1 MKTVLIMDAERDG
14 YTVNQVG
21 DTMTVGDLRNFLNSY
36 PDDMPLFLGFDHRYI
51 YGGIQEDMFHTI
63 RVEEEE

>member
-21 DTMTVGDLRNFLNSY
+21 DTMTVGDLRNFLNFSCHY
-36 PDDMPLFLGFDHRYI
+36 RWHNC
-51 YGGIQEDMFHTI
+51 TK
-63 RVEEEE
+63 